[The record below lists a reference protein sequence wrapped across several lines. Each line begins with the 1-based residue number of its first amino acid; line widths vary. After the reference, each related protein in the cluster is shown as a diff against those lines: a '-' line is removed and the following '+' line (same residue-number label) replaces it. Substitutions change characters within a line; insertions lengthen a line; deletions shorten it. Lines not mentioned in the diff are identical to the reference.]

1 MQLLVTEHLSKEK
14 YAWLGRLRKGLDLK
28 LDIEPLAREYK
39 GKKNDPL
46 YQAVMDV
53 IVRANQKQ
61 YEEGR
66 RMCEALKELFAD
78 ELAEREEKGIEKGI
92 EKGLE
97 KGVQALVETCR
108 ELHLSRGQC
117 LEKLVEKFQLTEDSA
132 GIYLNTY
139 WK

>member
-1 MQLLVTEHLSKEK
+1 MQLLVTGQLPKEE

-39 GKKNDPL
+39 NNKNDPL

-78 ELAEREEKGIEKGI
+78 EMCIRDRSSMKHCATHVLRTSK
-92 EKGLE
+92 
-97 KGVQALVETCR
+97 
-108 ELHLSRGQC
+108 H
-117 LEKLVEKFQLTEDSA
+117 
-132 GIYLNTY
+132 
-139 WK
+139 

>member
-1 MQLLVTEHLSKEK
+1 
-14 YAWLGRLRKGLDLK
+14 
-28 LDIEPLAREYK
+28 
-39 GKKNDPL
+39 
-46 YQAVMDV
+46 
-53 IVRANQKQ
+53 
-61 YEEGR
+61 
-66 RMCEALKELFAD
+66 MCEALKELFAD

-97 KGVQALVETCR
+97 KGMEKGVQKGIQALVETCR

-117 LEKLVEKFQLTEDSA
+117 LEKLVEKFQLTEDNA